1 MVLSSRTTSIQI
13 KKHKDYQVIK
23 SSHILLFFALLS
35 PSLLLG
41 QAVNAPLSDHYYHL
55 IDRYTI
61 KQTQFDKKIHS
72 SIQPFQR
79 KAIANFADNNL
90 DSVGHYNDK
99 DFFNLQFL
107 TNDNWEWAKTADVE
121 NKPILKV
128 FYKRKPDFYSIST
141 PDLDL
146 SINPVLNFETGIE
159 SDADNNPFLNTRG
172 VELRARIDNKVQV
185 YTFIGENQARFPS
198 YVRERIIEQRAVPG
212 EGFYKGFK
220 TQGHDFFTAR
230 GYISFN
236 LTKSINLQA
245 GQDKFFI
252 GNGFRS
258 LVLSDFG
265 NTYPFVKI
273 QTQVWRFN
281 YTNLYAE
288 LIGNFPGRTNT
299 PSTKKFF
306 TMHHLSLNITDNL
319 NIGVFEAIV
328 SGDSTGT
335 GFELAY
341 LNPVI
346 FYRAAEH
353 YTGSN
358 SSNAMVGADAKWN
371 FLNRFQLYGQF
382 ALDEFVLSHIKDRNG
397 WWANKWATQLGL
409 KYIDVLGIENLDF
422 QAEWNRARPFM
433 YSHISSHTSY
443 THYAQPLAHPLGANF
458 DEKLMS
464 VKYQP
469 LKRLIIEARYMTAK
483 QGKDS
488 VNTNYGS
495 DIYKSYVSRTKEF
508 DNQLGQGTATHTNL
522 FQINASYMLAHR
534 MYIDLSHTIR
544 NYKEEGKEDKNS
556 QVTSLGIRWNIAR
569 RDHFY

>member
-1 MVLSSRTTSIQI
+1 MIRVLYII
-13 KKHKDYQVIK
+13 
-23 SSHILLFFALLS
+23 LFFIFLS
-35 PSLLLG
+35 PTLFG
-41 QAVNAPLSDHYYHL
+41 QGVNAPLEREYYHR
-55 IDRYTI
+55 IERYEI
-61 KQTQFDKKIHS
+61 KQTDFAKGIHTS
-72 SIQPFQR
+72 FKPYQR
-79 KAIANFADNNL
+79 KAIAHFVAKQLDGLQNL
-90 DSVGHYNDK
+90 SSVDR
-99 DFFNLQFL
+99 FNLQFIA
-107 TNDNWEWAKTADVE
+107 NDNWEWTAAAKVE
-121 NKPILKV
+121 NKPILKA

-141 PDLDL
+141 PDFDL
-146 SINPVLNFETGIE
+146 SVNPVLNIATGIE
-159 SDADNNPFLNTRG
+159 SNADIKPFLNTRG
-172 VELRARIDNKVQV
+172 VELRARIDKKVQI

-198 YVRERIIEQRAVPG
+198 YVRERIAAQKAIPG

-220 TQGHDFFTAR
+220 DKGHDFFTAY

-252 GNGFRS
+252 GNGIRS

-288 LIGNFPGRTNT
+288 LIGNFPGRRNT
-299 PSTKKFF
+299 ESSRKFF

-319 NIGVFEAIV
+319 NFGVFEAIV

-382 ALDEFVLSHIKDRNG
+382 ALDEFVLSHIKAGDG

-422 QAEWNRARPFM
+422 QAEWNRVRPFM
-433 YSHISSHTSY
+433 YSHISSHTNY

-458 DEKLMS
+458 DEKLVS
-464 VKYQP
+464 IKYQP
-469 LKRLIIEARYMTAK
+469 RNRLFVEAKLMMAK
-483 QGKDS
+483 KGKDS
-488 VNTNYGS
+488 TNTNYGG
-495 DIYKSYVSRTKEF
+495 DIYKSYITRTKEF
-508 DNQLGQGTATHTNL
+508 DNELGQGVSANTDL
-522 FQINASYMLAHR
+522 FQLNASYMLAHR
-534 MYIDLSHTIR
+534 LFIDLSHTIR
-544 NYKEEGKEDKNS
+544 NYKEEGKENQNN

>member
-1 MVLSSRTTSIQI
+1 MIQ
-13 KKHKDYQVIK
+13 YT
-23 SSHILLFFALLS
+23 HILLISLLLS

-41 QAVNAPLSDHYYHL
+41 QSVNAPLSADYYHL

-61 KQTQFDKKIHS
+61 KQTQFDPRIHS
-72 SIQPFQR
+72 SIKPFQR
-79 KAIANFADNNL
+79 KAIAGFVDHHL
-90 DSVGHYNDK
+90 DSLQGYNDK
-99 DFFNLQFL
+99 DRFNLQFL
-107 TNDNWEWAKTADVE
+107 ANDNWEWAQVADVE

-141 PDLDL
+141 PDFDL
-146 SINPVLNFETGIE
+146 SINPVLNVETGIE
-159 SDADNNPFLNTRG
+159 SDADHNPFLNTRG
-172 VELRARIDNKVQV
+172 VEIRARIDKKVQL

-198 YVRERIIEQRAVPG
+198 YARERITAQRAIPG

-220 TQGHDFFTAR
+220 TQGHDFFSAR

-288 LIGNFPGRTNT
+288 LIGNFPGRRNRE
-299 PSTKKFF
+299 STKKFF

-319 NIGVFEAIV
+319 NVGVFEAIV

-358 SSNAMVGADAKWN
+358 SSNAMVGADAQWN
-371 FLNRFQLYGQF
+371 FLNRFQLYGQLV
-382 ALDEFVLSHIKDRNG
+382 LDEFVLSHMRARDG

-409 KYIDVLGIENLDF
+409 KYIDVFGIENLDF

-433 YSHISSHTSY
+433 YSHISSHTNY

-458 DEKLMS
+458 DEKLVS
-464 VKYQP
+464 IKYQP
-469 LKRLIIEARYMTAK
+469 LKRLFVEARYMAANH
-483 QGKDS
+483 GKDS
-488 VNTNYGS
+488 INTNFGG
-495 DIYKSYVSRTKEF
+495 DIYKSYTTRAKEF
-508 DNQLGQGTATHTNL
+508 DNQVGQGVETHTNL
-522 FQINASYMLAHR
+522 FQLNASYMLAHR

-544 NYKEEGKEDKNS
+544 NYQEEGKETTNS
-556 QVTSLGIRWNIAR
+556 QITSLGLRWNIGKR
-569 RDHFY
+569 EHWY